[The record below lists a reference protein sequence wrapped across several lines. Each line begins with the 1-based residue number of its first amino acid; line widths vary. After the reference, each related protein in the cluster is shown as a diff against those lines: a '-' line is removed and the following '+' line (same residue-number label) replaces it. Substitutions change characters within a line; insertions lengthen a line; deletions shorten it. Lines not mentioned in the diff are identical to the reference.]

1 MNGSRT
7 AAAGVIALDSVA
19 GADSKVLL
27 VHRPLYDDWTLPK
40 GKVEPDESL
49 PACAVRETL
58 EETGVR
64 VRLEVPIGV
73 IRYPVGGGLKEVH
86 YWRAFVRETIPRR
99 PDAEVDRVVWLS
111 VRTALTRMTYG
122 DERALVDRALA
133 LPRSTPVLV
142 VRHAKA
148 MERRHWSGRD
158 QARPI
163 TERGRRQSRALVPL
177 LDAYGVTRLES
188 SSSTRCLQTLRPYAK
203 AAHLEVN
210 GWSTLSEEIAERSE
224 KAVGKLM
231 RRLSSSAR
239 ADDAPTA
246 LCGHRPVLPLMLDAL
261 GVTPRPMQ
269 TAAVAV
275 AHLDAAGATVATEYH
290 KPLV

>member
-1 MNGSRT
+1 MPART
-7 AAAGVIALDSVA
+7 AAAGVIALDAVA
-19 GADSKVLL
+19 GPDSKVLL

-40 GKVEPDESL
+40 GKVLPDEAL

-86 YWRAFVRETIPRR
+86 YWRAFVRESRPRR
-99 PDAEVDRVVWLS
+99 PDNEVDKVVWLS

-122 DERALVDRALA
+122 DERALLDRALA

-142 VRHAKA
+142 VRHGKA
-148 MERRHWSGRD
+148 MERRHWTGRD
-158 QARPI
+158 QARPVNA
-163 TERGRRQSRALVPL
+163 RGRRQSRALVPL
-177 LDAYGVTRLES
+177 LDAYGVARLES
-188 SSSTRCLQTLRPYAK
+188 SSSTRCLQTLRPYGK
-203 AAHLEVN
+203 AAGLDVH
-210 GWSTLSEEIAERSE
+210 GWSTLSEEIAEGNE
-224 KAVGKLM
+224 KAVVKLM
-231 RRLSSSAR
+231 RRLSGGAR
-239 ADDAPTA
+239 ADDAPTVI
-246 LCGHRPVLPLMLDAL
+246 CGHRPVLPLMLDTL
-261 GVTPRPMQ
+261 GIPPRPMQ

-275 AHLDAAGATVATEYH
+275 AHLDAAGSTVATEWH